1 MTEGPDAAVLVEQ
14 RGDVRWLTLN
24 RPDRR
29 NALDVALI
37 AALDEQITAADEDP
51 GTAVVAVAGAGPTFC
66 AGGDFHQF
74 LQLDQVGTHPV
85 GFLEQVSRCF
95 TRITAAATPWVAV
108 LHGHAVAGGLELAL
122 ACDLVVAADTTLI
135 GDGHLR
141 HRLLPAGGS
150 SVRLPAAVGHG
161 LARRLLLTGELI
173 PATDFAACGWIDQIV
188 PESDLEDTAM
198 RVCRQ
203 LAGIAGPA
211 QSALKGLLH
220 RITGVEPTLALQA
233 ELDAFAENWTTQPVS
248 TALEAFLSARTTPE
262 GAP

>member
-1 MTEGPDAAVLVEQ
+1 MTGPSVLVEQ

-29 NALDVALI
+29 NALDIALV
-37 AALDEQITAADEDP
+37 AALDEQVTAADADP
-51 GTAVVAVAGAGPTFC
+51 GTAVVAVAGAGPSFC

-74 LQLDQVGTHPV
+74 LALDREGTHPV
-85 GFLEQVSRCF
+85 RFLEDVSACF
-95 TRITAAATPWVAV
+95 TRIAAATTPWVAV

-141 HRLLPAGGS
+141 HGLLPAGGS

-161 LARRLLLTGELI
+161 LARRLLLTGELL
-173 PATDFAACGWIDQIV
+173 PAPAFAAGGWLDRVV
-188 PESDLEDTAM
+188 PEAELEDTAM
-198 RVCRQ
+198 QVCRQ
-203 LAGIAGPA
+203 LAEAAGPA

-220 RITGVEPTLALQA
+220 RIAGTEPEPALRA
-233 ELDAFAENWTTQPVS
+233 ELDAFAENWSTRPVAA
-248 TALEAFLSARTTPE
+248 ALEAFLTPRTPGGTT
-262 GAP
+262 